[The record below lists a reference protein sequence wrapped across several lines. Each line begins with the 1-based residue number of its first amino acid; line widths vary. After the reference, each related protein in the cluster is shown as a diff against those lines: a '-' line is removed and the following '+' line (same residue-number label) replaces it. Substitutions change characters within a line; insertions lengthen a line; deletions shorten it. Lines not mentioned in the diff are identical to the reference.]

1 MIHLKNIN
9 SQITQSTFLVVIYG
23 YVKEN
28 FKQKKFPSQQNSQLQ
43 LVLSPKKYDIQKL
56 VEIPKKKSK
65 TLLDFVVNL
74 FFCTTTKK
82 FTDFLEQKRRKMF
95 PQE

>member
-9 SQITQSTFLVVIYG
+9 SQSTQSTFLVVIYG

-56 VEIPKKKSK
+56 VEIPKRKIQNNIRFCCYFFLHNNKKIYGFS
-65 TLLDFVVNL
+65 
-74 FFCTTTKK
+74 
-82 FTDFLEQKRRKMF
+82 
-95 PQE
+95 

>member
-9 SQITQSTFLVVIYG
+9 SQITQSTFFSHLWVC
-23 YVKEN
+23 KR
-28 FKQKKFPSQQNSQLQ
+28 KLSTKKFPSQQNPQLQ

-56 VEIPKKKSK
+56 VEIPKKSK
-65 TLLDFVVNL
+65 TSLDFVVN